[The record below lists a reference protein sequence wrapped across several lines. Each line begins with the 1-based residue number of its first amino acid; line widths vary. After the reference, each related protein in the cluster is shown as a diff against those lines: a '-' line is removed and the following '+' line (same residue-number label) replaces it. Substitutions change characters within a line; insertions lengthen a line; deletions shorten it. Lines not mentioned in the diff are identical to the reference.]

1 MTGNGGGNGKMD
13 DKKNE
18 GTAEQ
23 HKSPLWDKIYD
34 EAEMLRS
41 RTTPVYMKQRI
52 MDALPEAPEP
62 SKPWYK
68 RVLDK

>member
-1 MTGNGGGNGKMD
+1 MTGDGEGMKPMD
-13 DKKNE
+13 DKKN
-18 GTAEQ
+18 
-23 HKSPLWDKIYD
+23 HKLEDTSTSPIWDKIND

-62 SKPWYK
+62 AKPWYK

>member
-1 MTGNGGGNGKMD
+1 MTGDGEGNKPMD
-13 DKKNE
+13 DKKNPKLE
-18 GTAEQ
+18 DTST
-23 HKSPLWDKIYD
+23 SPIWDKIND
-34 EAEMLRS
+34 EAEMLRR

-62 SKPWYK
+62 AKPWYK

>member
-1 MTGNGGGNGKMD
+1 MTGEGTGSMD

-18 GTAEQ
+18 KPADA
-23 HKSPLWDKIYD
+23 DKAAVWEKIND
-34 EAEMLRS
+34 EAEMLRQ

-62 SKPWYK
+62 AKPWYK

>member
-1 MTGNGGGNGKMD
+1 MD
-13 DKKNE
+13 DKKTE
-18 GTAEQ
+18 KPAEQ
-23 HKSPLWDKIYD
+23 GKSPLWDKIND

-52 MDALPEAPEP
+52 MDALPEKPEP
-62 SKPWYK
+62 AKPWYK

>member
-1 MTGNGGGNGKMD
+1 MTGDGEGKMD
-13 DKKNE
+13 DKKKTE
-18 GTAEQ
+18 TTAEQ
-23 HKSPLWDKIYD
+23 TKSPLWDKIND

-52 MDALPEAPEP
+52 MDALPEKPEP
-62 SKPWYK
+62 AKPWYK

>member
-1 MTGNGGGNGKMD
+1 MTGDGEGMKTMD
-13 DKKNE
+13 DKKNKKPA
-18 GTAEQ
+18 GQEQ
-23 HKSPLWDKIYD
+23 SPLWDKIND

-62 SKPWYK
+62 AKPWYK

>member
-1 MTGNGGGNGKMD
+1 MTKQGGDNMGENKN
-13 DKKNE
+13 DK
-18 GTAEQ
+18 TAG
-23 HKSPLWDKIYD
+23 PDKAAVWEKIND

-62 SKPWYK
+62 AKPWYK

>member
-1 MTGNGGGNGKMD
+1 MSD
-13 DKKNE
+13 DKKDE
-18 GTAEQ
+18 KTAETD
-23 HKSPLWDKIYD
+23 KAAVWDKIND
-34 EAEMLRS
+34 EAEMLRR

-62 SKPWYK
+62 AKPWYK

>member
-1 MTGNGGGNGKMD
+1 MTGEGTGSMD

-18 GTAEQ
+18 KTPAEQ
-23 HKSPLWDKIYD
+23 DKAAVWDKIND
-34 EAEMLRS
+34 EAEMLRR

-62 SKPWYK
+62 AKPWYK

>member
-1 MTGNGGGNGKMD
+1 MTGDGGSKQNMD

-18 GTAEQ
+18 KVAELA
-23 HKSPLWDKIYD
+23 KSPLWDKIND

>member
-1 MTGNGGGNGKMD
+1 MS
-13 DKKNE
+13 DKKDDRVSE
-18 GTAEQ
+18 KD
-23 HKSPLWDKIYD
+23 KSPLWDKIND

>member
-1 MTGNGGGNGKMD
+1 MTKQGGDNMGDKKD
-13 DKKNE
+13 DKAA
-18 GTAEQ
+18 GA
-23 HKSPLWDKIYD
+23 DKAAVWEKIND

-62 SKPWYK
+62 AKPWYK

>member
-1 MTGNGGGNGKMD
+1 MTGHGEGMRAMD
-13 DKKNE
+13 DKKNDK
-18 GTAEQ
+18 TAEQ
-23 HKSPLWDKIYD
+23 GKSAVWDKIND

-62 SKPWYK
+62 AKPWYK

>member
-1 MTGNGGGNGKMD
+1 MTGNGRSQEKMD

-18 GTAEQ
+18 KAAEQ
-23 HKSPLWDKIYD
+23 AKSPLWDKIND

>member
-1 MTGNGGGNGKMD
+1 MTGEGGKMD
-13 DKKNE
+13 DRKTNKPAA
-18 GTAEQ
+18 AEQ
-23 HKSPLWDKIYD
+23 GKSPLWDKIND

-52 MDALPEAPEP
+52 MDALPEKPEP
-62 SKPWYK
+62 AKPWYK

>member
-1 MTGNGGGNGKMD
+1 MTGDGEGMKPMD
-13 DKKNE
+13 DKKKPGAPE
-18 GTAEQ
+18 S
-23 HKSPLWDKIYD
+23 SPIWDKIND

-52 MDALPEAPEP
+52 MDALPEKPEP
-62 SKPWYK
+62 AKPWYK

>member
-1 MTGNGGGNGKMD
+1 MD
-13 DKKNE
+13 DKKTDKTE
-18 GTAEQ
+18 EKDKAAV
-23 HKSPLWDKIYD
+23 WDKIND
-34 EAEMLRS
+34 EAEMLRR

-62 SKPWYK
+62 AKPWYK

>member
-1 MTGNGGGNGKMD
+1 MTGDGEGMKPMD

-18 GTAEQ
+18 KPAGQ
-23 HKSPLWDKIYD
+23 DQSPLWDKIND

-52 MDALPEAPEP
+52 MDALPDKPEP
-62 SKPWYK
+62 AKPWYK

>member
-1 MTGNGGGNGKMD
+1 MTGEGEGPMD
-13 DKKNE
+13 DKKNDK
-18 GTAEQ
+18 TPAEQ
-23 HKSPLWDKIYD
+23 DKAAVWDKIND
-34 EAEMLRS
+34 EAEMLRR

-62 SKPWYK
+62 AKPWYK

>member
-1 MTGNGGGNGKMD
+1 MD
-13 DKKNE
+13 DKKDE
-18 GTAEQ
+18 KGAPDET
-23 HKSPLWDKIYD
+23 SPLWDKIND

-62 SKPWYK
+62 AKPWYK